1 MFTTDLVGFILFF
14 VGLSLYLLWSAKTEM
29 GTKFGQKNKGD
40 RRSGEKPRG
49 KDCEKSNK
57 SVLGS

>member
-1 MFTTDLVGFILFF
+1 MLTTDLAGFILFF

-29 GTKFGQKNKGD
+29 GTKLGQKNQGD
-40 RRSGEKPRG
+40 RRSGETHRG
-49 KDCEKSNK
+49 EDCEKSNK